1 MGEQAVGDVLELH
14 GHALL
19 RLFQL
24 GTLGVQLLLQ
34 TAAALGFGCE
44 QAVQVHGFADA
55 LLILT
60 RLLVQ
65 STLQFRAFCRM
76 LLPQ

>member
-44 QAVQVHGFADA
+44 LAVQVHGFADA
-55 LLILT
+55 LLILDH
-60 RLLVQ
+60 LLVQ
-65 STLQFRAFCRM
+65 ATLQFGTLSRM
-76 LLPQ
+76 LFPQ